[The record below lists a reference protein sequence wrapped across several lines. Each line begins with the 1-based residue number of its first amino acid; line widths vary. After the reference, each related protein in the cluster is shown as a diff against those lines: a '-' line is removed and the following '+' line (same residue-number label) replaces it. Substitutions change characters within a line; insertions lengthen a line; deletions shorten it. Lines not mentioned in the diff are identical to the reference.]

1 MLCPFGFTKAGDAA
15 YDLWTGANPV
25 ATTASQPVTQALADA
40 LTTIGK
46 HPLCTETKTE
56 QGDTD
61 DLYFFIEND
70 ETGDPTWPADL
81 AADLAFYDQF
91 GPYRITV
98 YLPQPD
104 DGSEPD
110 DQGPTAAER
119 NRSMLAR
126 VSGLWTQR
134 P

>member
-1 MLCPFGFTKAGDAA
+1 MALRKRGDAA

-25 ATTASQPVTQALADA
+25 ATTASHPVTQDLADA
-40 LTTIGK
+40 LTTIDK
-46 HPLCTETKTE
+46 HPLCTDTQIE
-56 QGDTD
+56 QGDTHG
-61 DLYFFIEND
+61 LHFFIEND
-70 ETGDPTWPADL
+70 EIGDPTWPAEL
-81 AADLAFYDQF
+81 AADLAMYDRF

-119 NRSMLAR
+119 NPSMLR
-126 VSGLWTQR
+126 V
-134 P
+134 